1 MKKILN
7 FYFRFPVAIDFAI
20 GIGIVFLINYY
31 VNQKQLTIPEKQ
43 LILDYA
49 SETTTVLLTLAGF
62 ILTFL
67 TVLITFK
74 TSSTT
79 LPSNPS
85 IMEAF
90 CNSSLY
96 KETTRQLK
104 NCIKSLIFLTMV
116 IYMLRFINILGL
128 WITYYWVIFSIIVLL
143 LTILRSLFILD
154 NILKFHTE
162 DDETS
167 EE

>member
-1 MKKILN
+1 MKKILD
-7 FYFRFPVAIDFAI
+7 FYFRFPVVIDFAI
-20 GIGIVFLINYY
+20 GLGIVFIINYY
-31 VNQKQLTIPEKQ
+31 VNQKNLTIPEKQ

-74 TSSTT
+74 TSSTA

-116 IYMLRFINILGL
+116 VYMLRFINILGL

-162 DDETS
+162 DDERF
-167 EE
+167 E

>member
-1 MKKILN
+1 MKKILD
-7 FYFRFPVAIDFAI
+7 FYFRFPVIIDFVIA
-20 GIGIVFLINYY
+20 FL
-31 VNQKQLTIPEKQ
+31 VVLTTRHFTKRGTLTIPDKEQ
-43 LILDYA
+43 ILDYA

-67 TVLITFK
+67 TVLVTFK
-74 TSSTT
+74 VGNST
-79 LPSNPS
+79 LPTKPTV
-85 IMEAF
+85 MEAF

-128 WITYYWVIFSIIVLL
+128 WITYYWVILSIIVLL
-143 LTILRSLFILD
+143 LTIMRSLFILD

-162 DDETS
+162 DTKPVD
-167 EE
+167 